1 MFRFFS
7 EKHWFIWS
15 WLGSFIILSS
25 LWVQVEID
33 VKINEWFGV
42 FYDMIQKALAEP
54 NAVSIEE
61 YFASL
66 FSFITLAGMYIAVY
80 VAISF
85 FTAHFLFRWR
95 TAMVEWYHSVY
106 DKARKIEGAS
116 QRVQEDTIKFTRI
129 MEGLGTS
136 LIESIMI
143 LIQFIPIL
151 FGLSIGIPIFFFGDW
166 EYGLIVGA
174 LIWTIGGTV
183 FLIVLGLILRQVG
196 VEYDLQ
202 KQEAAYRKILV
213 IAEDDGSVRPKKIDE
228 LFDDVR
234 KIHFL
239 SYIRYLYFNIGRIA
253 YLQANVLSAYVFLA
267 PAIVAGAVTLG
278 VMQQII
284 RAFGRVE
291 GSMQYLLKAWPTI
304 IELASVYK
312 RLREF
317 ESKIK
322 QEELIDEIEVVI
334 TPGSRL
340 VGRKQNYFTKLAYEE
355 LFLLGMWRKGAR
367 FRTRLSKQ
375 IFKVG
380 DVLLLGVRDPDEE
393 DVSAKINLLGL
404 MPIRSREISTL
415 PSRSRFLKALVFFT
429 TSILLAALNI
439 INVLTAFL
447 ICVLGFVG
455 IKILKSNLYRHIEW
469 PIVIMLAAMIP
480 IGQALESTGITA
492 QIASGVV
499 SFAGDLHVFWILM
512 IILIITMLITD
523 VINLSLIHI

>member
-1 MFRFFS
+1 MFRFFTI
-7 EKHWFIWS
+7 KNWFLWS

-85 FTAHFLFRWR
+85 FTAHYLFRWR

-129 MEGLGTS
+129 MESLGTS

-151 FGLSIGIPIFFFGDW
+151 FGLSVGIPIFFFGEW

-183 FLIVLGLILRQVG
+183 FLIVLGLILRLVG

-213 IAEDDGSVRPKKIDE
+213 IAEDDGSVRPKRIDE

-239 SYIRYLYFNIGRIA
+239 SYLRYLYFNIGRIA

-267 PAIVAGAVTLG
+267 PAIVAGVVTLG

-317 ESKIK
+317 ESRI
-322 QEELIDEIEVVI
+322 EEEDLIDE
-334 TPGSRL
+334 
-340 VGRKQNYFTKLAYEE
+340 
-355 LFLLGMWRKGAR
+355 
-367 FRTRLSKQ
+367 
-375 IFKVG
+375 
-380 DVLLLGVRDPDEE
+380 
-393 DVSAKINLLGL
+393 
-404 MPIRSREISTL
+404 
-415 PSRSRFLKALVFFT
+415 KA
-429 TSILLAALNI
+429 
-439 INVLTAFL
+439 
-447 ICVLGFVG
+447 
-455 IKILKSNLYRHIEW
+455 
-469 PIVIMLAAMIP
+469 
-480 IGQALESTGITA
+480 
-492 QIASGVV
+492 
-499 SFAGDLHVFWILM
+499 
-512 IILIITMLITD
+512 
-523 VINLSLIHI
+523 

>member
-1 MFRFFS
+1 MFRFFKTS
-7 EKHWFIWS
+7 KWFYWS
-15 WLGSFIILSS
+15 WLGSAIILGS

-33 VKINEWFGV
+33 VKINEWFGI

-54 NAVSIEE
+54 NAITIQE

-80 VAISF
+80 VAISY

-95 TAMVEWYHSVY
+95 TSMVEWYHSVY
-106 DKARKIEGAS
+106 DRARKIEGAS

-143 LIQFIPIL
+143 LIQFVPIL
-151 FGLSIGIPIFFFGDW
+151 FGLSVGIPIFFFGDW

-174 LIWTIGGTV
+174 LIWTIGGTA
-183 FLIVLGLILRQVG
+183 FLIVLGLILRLVG

-213 IAEDDGSVRPKKIDE
+213 IAEDDGNVRPKRIDE

-239 SYIRYLYFNIGRIA
+239 SYLRYLYFNIGRIA

-267 PAIVAGAVTLG
+267 PAIVAGVVTLG

-317 ESKIK
+317 ESQIISA
-322 QEELIDEIEVVI
+322 EYLEV
-334 TPGSRL
+334 
-340 VGRKQNYFTKLAYEE
+340 KDK
-355 LFLLGMWRKGAR
+355 
-367 FRTRLSKQ
+367 
-375 IFKVG
+375 
-380 DVLLLGVRDPDEE
+380 
-393 DVSAKINLLGL
+393 
-404 MPIRSREISTL
+404 
-415 PSRSRFLKALVFFT
+415 
-429 TSILLAALNI
+429 
-439 INVLTAFL
+439 
-447 ICVLGFVG
+447 
-455 IKILKSNLYRHIEW
+455 
-469 PIVIMLAAMIP
+469 
-480 IGQALESTGITA
+480 
-492 QIASGVV
+492 
-499 SFAGDLHVFWILM
+499 
-512 IILIITMLITD
+512 
-523 VINLSLIHI
+523 

>member
-1 MFRFFS
+1 MFKFFNS
-7 EKHWFIWS
+7 KKWFLWAWI
-15 WLGSFIILSS
+15 GSFIILSS
-25 LWVQVEID
+25 LWVQVVID

-151 FGLSIGIPIFFFGDW
+151 FGLSFGIPIFFFGEW

-183 FLIVLGLILRQVG
+183 FLIVLGLILRLVG

-213 IAEDDGSVRPKKIDE
+213 IAEDNETIRPKRIDE

-239 SYIRYLYFNIGRIA
+239 SYLRYLYFNIGRIA

-267 PAIVAGAVTLG
+267 PAIVAGVVTLG

-317 ESKIK
+317 E
-322 QEELIDEIEVVI
+322 D
-334 TPGSRL
+334 
-340 VGRKQNYFTKLAYEE
+340 KL
-355 LFLLGMWRKGAR
+355 K
-367 FRTRLSKQ
+367 SSQ
-375 IFKVG
+375 
-380 DVLLLGVRDPDEE
+380 E
-393 DVSAKINLLGL
+393 DV
-404 MPIRSREISTL
+404 T
-415 PSRSRFLKALVFFT
+415 
-429 TSILLAALNI
+429 
-439 INVLTAFL
+439 
-447 ICVLGFVG
+447 
-455 IKILKSNLYRHIEW
+455 IE
-469 PIVIMLAAMIP
+469 
-480 IGQALESTGITA
+480 SK
-492 QIASGVV
+492 
-499 SFAGDLHVFWILM
+499 
-512 IILIITMLITD
+512 
-523 VINLSLIHI
+523 

>member
-1 MFRFFS
+1 MFRFFT
-7 EKHWFIWS
+7 EKNWFYWS
-15 WLGSFIILSS
+15 WVGSFIILSS

-66 FSFITLAGMYIAVY
+66 FSFITLAAMYIAVY

-85 FTAHFLFRWR
+85 FTAHYLFRWR
-95 TAMVEWYHSVY
+95 TSMVEWYHSVY

-151 FGLSIGIPIFFFGDW
+151 FGLSVGIPIFFFGEW

-183 FLIVLGLILRQVG
+183 FLIVLGLILRLVG
-196 VEYDLQ
+196 IEYDLQ

-213 IAEDDGSVRPKKIDE
+213 IAEDDGNVRPKTIDE

-239 SYIRYLYFNIGRIA
+239 SYLRYLYFNIGRIA

-267 PAIVAGAVTLG
+267 PAIVAGVVTLG

-317 ESKIK
+317 ESKINN
-322 QEELIDEIEVVI
+322 EDLVDE
-334 TPGSRL
+334 
-340 VGRKQNYFTKLAYEE
+340 
-355 LFLLGMWRKGAR
+355 
-367 FRTRLSKQ
+367 
-375 IFKVG
+375 
-380 DVLLLGVRDPDEE
+380 
-393 DVSAKINLLGL
+393 KI
-404 MPIRSREISTL
+404 
-415 PSRSRFLKALVFFT
+415 
-429 TSILLAALNI
+429 
-439 INVLTAFL
+439 
-447 ICVLGFVG
+447 
-455 IKILKSNLYRHIEW
+455 
-469 PIVIMLAAMIP
+469 
-480 IGQALESTGITA
+480 
-492 QIASGVV
+492 
-499 SFAGDLHVFWILM
+499 
-512 IILIITMLITD
+512 
-523 VINLSLIHI
+523 

>member
-1 MFRFFS
+1 MFKFFNS
-7 EKHWFIWS
+7 KKWFLWAWI
-15 WLGSFIILSS
+15 GSFIILSS
-25 LWVQVEID
+25 LWVQVVID

-61 YFASL
+61 YFGSL

-95 TAMVEWYHSVY
+95 TSMVEWYHSVY

-151 FGLSIGIPIFFFGDW
+151 FGLSFGIPIFFFGEW

-183 FLIVLGLILRQVG
+183 FLIVLGMILRLVG

-213 IAEDDGSVRPKKIDE
+213 IAEDNETVRPKRIDE

-234 KIHFL
+234 KIHYL
-239 SYIRYLYFNIGRIA
+239 SYLRYLYFNIGRIA

-267 PAIVAGAVTLG
+267 PAIVAGVVTLG

-317 ESKIK
+317 ESKIN
-322 QEELIDEIEVVI
+322 QEDLVDE
-334 TPGSRL
+334 
-340 VGRKQNYFTKLAYEE
+340 
-355 LFLLGMWRKGAR
+355 
-367 FRTRLSKQ
+367 
-375 IFKVG
+375 
-380 DVLLLGVRDPDEE
+380 
-393 DVSAKINLLGL
+393 KI
-404 MPIRSREISTL
+404 
-415 PSRSRFLKALVFFT
+415 
-429 TSILLAALNI
+429 
-439 INVLTAFL
+439 
-447 ICVLGFVG
+447 
-455 IKILKSNLYRHIEW
+455 
-469 PIVIMLAAMIP
+469 
-480 IGQALESTGITA
+480 
-492 QIASGVV
+492 
-499 SFAGDLHVFWILM
+499 
-512 IILIITMLITD
+512 
-523 VINLSLIHI
+523 

>member
-1 MFRFFS
+1 MFRFFT
-7 EKHWFIWS
+7 EKNWFLWS
-15 WLGSFIILSS
+15 WIGSLIILSS

-61 YFASL
+61 YFGSL
-66 FSFITLAGMYIAVY
+66 FSFITLAAMYIAVY

-85 FTAHFLFRWR
+85 FTAHYLFRWR
-95 TAMVEWYHSVY
+95 TSMVEWYHSVY

-151 FGLSIGIPIFFFGDW
+151 FGLSIGIPIFFFGEW

-183 FLIVLGLILRQVG
+183 FLIVLGFILRLVG
-196 VEYDLQ
+196 IEYDLQ

-213 IAEDDGSVRPKKIDE
+213 IAEDDGSIRPKRIDE

-239 SYIRYLYFNIGRIA
+239 SYLRYLYFNIGRIA

-267 PAIVAGAVTLG
+267 PAIVAGVVTLG

-317 ESKIK
+317 ETKIK
-322 QEELIDEIEVVI
+322 QEDLIDE
-334 TPGSRL
+334 
-340 VGRKQNYFTKLAYEE
+340 K
-355 LFLLGMWRKGAR
+355 M
-367 FRTRLSKQ
+367 
-375 IFKVG
+375 
-380 DVLLLGVRDPDEE
+380 
-393 DVSAKINLLGL
+393 
-404 MPIRSREISTL
+404 
-415 PSRSRFLKALVFFT
+415 
-429 TSILLAALNI
+429 
-439 INVLTAFL
+439 
-447 ICVLGFVG
+447 
-455 IKILKSNLYRHIEW
+455 
-469 PIVIMLAAMIP
+469 
-480 IGQALESTGITA
+480 
-492 QIASGVV
+492 
-499 SFAGDLHVFWILM
+499 
-512 IILIITMLITD
+512 
-523 VINLSLIHI
+523 

>member
-1 MFRFFS
+1 MFKFFTD
-7 EKHWFIWS
+7 KKWFLWA

-143 LIQFIPIL
+143 LIQFVPIL
-151 FGLSIGIPIFFFGDW
+151 FGLSIGIPIFFFGEW

-183 FLIVLGLILRQVG
+183 FLIVLGLILRLVG

-213 IAEDDGSVRPKKIDE
+213 IAEDNETVRPKRIDE

-234 KIHFL
+234 KIHYL
-239 SYIRYLYFNIGRIA
+239 SYLRYLYFNIGRIA

-267 PAIVAGAVTLG
+267 PAIVAGVVTLG

-291 GSMQYLLKAWPTI
+291 GSMQYLLKSWPTI

-317 ESKIK
+317 EDK
-322 QEELIDEIEVVI
+322 
-334 TPGSRL
+334 
-340 VGRKQNYFTKLAYEE
+340 
-355 LFLLGMWRKGAR
+355 
-367 FRTRLSKQ
+367 
-375 IFKVG
+375 
-380 DVLLLGVRDPDEE
+380 
-393 DVSAKINLLGL
+393 
-404 MPIRSREISTL
+404 
-415 PSRSRFLKALVFFT
+415 
-429 TSILLAALNI
+429 
-439 INVLTAFL
+439 
-447 ICVLGFVG
+447 
-455 IKILKSNLYRHIEW
+455 
-469 PIVIMLAAMIP
+469 
-480 IGQALESTGITA
+480 LESSEDKEAIK
-492 QIASGVV
+492 SK
-499 SFAGDLHVFWILM
+499 
-512 IILIITMLITD
+512 
-523 VINLSLIHI
+523 

>member
-1 MFRFFS
+1 MFRFFT
-7 EKHWFIWS
+7 EKHWIIWS
-15 WLGSFIILSS
+15 WIGSFIILSS

-42 FYDMIQKALAEP
+42 FYDMIQKALSEP

-66 FSFITLAGMYIAVY
+66 FSFITLAAMYIAVY

-85 FTAHFLFRWR
+85 FTAHYLFRWR

-129 MEGLGTS
+129 MEVLGTS

-151 FGLSIGIPIFFFGDW
+151 FGLSVGIPIFFFGEW

-183 FLIVLGLILRQVG
+183 FLIVLGLILRLVG
-196 VEYDLQ
+196 IEYDLQ

-213 IAEDDGSVRPKKIDE
+213 IAEDDGTIRPKTIDE

-239 SYIRYLYFNIGRIA
+239 SYLRYLYFNIGRIA

-267 PAIVAGAVTLG
+267 PAIVAGVVTLG

-317 ESKIK
+317 ESKIN
-322 QEELIDEIEVVI
+322 QEDLVDE
-334 TPGSRL
+334 
-340 VGRKQNYFTKLAYEE
+340 
-355 LFLLGMWRKGAR
+355 
-367 FRTRLSKQ
+367 
-375 IFKVG
+375 
-380 DVLLLGVRDPDEE
+380 
-393 DVSAKINLLGL
+393 KI
-404 MPIRSREISTL
+404 
-415 PSRSRFLKALVFFT
+415 
-429 TSILLAALNI
+429 
-439 INVLTAFL
+439 
-447 ICVLGFVG
+447 
-455 IKILKSNLYRHIEW
+455 
-469 PIVIMLAAMIP
+469 
-480 IGQALESTGITA
+480 
-492 QIASGVV
+492 
-499 SFAGDLHVFWILM
+499 
-512 IILIITMLITD
+512 
-523 VINLSLIHI
+523 